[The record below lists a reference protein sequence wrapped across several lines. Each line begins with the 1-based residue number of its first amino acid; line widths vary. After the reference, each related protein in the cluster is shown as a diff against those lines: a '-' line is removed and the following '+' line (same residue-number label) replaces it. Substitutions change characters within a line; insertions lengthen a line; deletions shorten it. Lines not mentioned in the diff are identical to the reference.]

1 MYYCLSVTVI
11 VLINI
16 YKNNITLTLNDRER
30 KGEGR
35 GERFMHNDISSVL
48 ELYSIV
54 EHVVSWYIILFGKL
68 LIEMRLNG

>member
-16 YKNNITLTLNDRER
+16 YKNNITLTLNDIER
-30 KGEGR
+30 KGEDR
-35 GERFMHNDISSVL
+35 GERFMYSDISSVL